1 MTGCSSKAKVS
12 KTLKTIGD
20 YVVENKIVQPN
31 PDTAIESEKWTLN
44 VLQYYDCSVL
54 LDKGSINLSSYT
66 ANYETYLYY
75 VNYNHTLSDDAVG
88 IEVINIF
95 KNSDNSYSII
105 EVRFISND
113 LDNKHDNNPVEVSYY
128 HTTRQGEYYFE
139 QVNMKTIAR
148 FDIPRTYSGELV
160 DVTISDINEDYGKEV
175 ANTFVNL
182 SYTKLKTVLANLNLT
197 YDDLKLTYT
206 K

>member
-1 MTGCSSKAKVS
+1 MESKFYKS
-12 KTLKTIGD
+12 
-20 YVVENKIVQPN
+20 
-31 PDTAIESEKWTLN
+31 
-44 VLQYYDCSVL
+44 
-54 LDKGSINLSSYT
+54 
-66 ANYETYLYY
+66 
-75 VNYNHTLSDDAVG
+75 
-88 IEVINIF
+88 VINIF

-182 SYTKLKTVLANLNLT
+182 SYTKLNL
-197 YDDLKLTYT
+197 
-206 K
+206 